1 MTAWIEMLT
10 MPNMSAGTT
19 SLSWVLAAKN
29 PQALA
34 EFYAQALGCTCRSG
48 LSDQHWMVSLPT
60 GGTLQIY
67 RPSRL
72 RPWPIRGAAL
82 APCFQRVGSDH
93 PETELGHW
101 IEQLE
106 ALGARR
112 REAARLESFGAECWM
127 EDPEE
132 QPFLTLVLP
141 RRSVGS

>member
-1 MTAWIEMLT
+1 MTAWNEMLT
-10 MPNMSAGTT
+10 TTNMSAEKA
-19 SLSWVLAAKN
+19 SLSWVLAANN
-29 PQALA
+29 PQSLA
-34 EFYAQALGCTCRSG
+34 EFYAKALGCSCRAG

-127 EDPEE
+127 EDPEG

-141 RRSVGS
+141 QGALNS

>member
-48 LSDQHWMVSLPT
+48 LSDQHWRVSLPT

-106 ALGARR
+106 ALGAKR

-141 RRSVGS
+141 QRSVGS

>member
-48 LSDQHWMVSLPT
+48 LSDQHWMVALPT

-106 ALGARR
+106 ALGAKR

-141 RRSVGS
+141 QRSVGS

>member
-34 EFYAQALGCTCRSG
+34 EFYAQALVCTCRSG
-48 LSDQHWMVSLPT
+48 LSNQHWMVSLPT

-132 QPFLTLVLP
+132 QPFLTLVLSQ
-141 RRSVGS
+141 RSVGS